1 MKTEHS
7 RLKRLKRRVFI
18 SYGAMTEIFG
28 LLPQVNVVCFQRVNK
43 WMYNRGVLRIQMS
56 IKLPDKQPLY
66 FPCMKNWSI
75 KFFNSILSAGKD
87 CLTSIPC
94 SISKANLS
102 RLLRGSSGTMKR
114 TRRGGL
120 TQRSV
125 MPTLSSLRS
134 VKPAH

>member
-7 RLKRLKRRVFI
+7 RLKRLRRRVFI

-66 FPCMKNWSI
+66 FPCMKNWKYRVLQFDPQYRQGLSHEHSLFDFNGKSI
-75 KFFNSILSAGKD
+75 QVAQRLFWYDETHKTWWAY
-87 CLTSIPC
+87 
-94 SISKANLS
+94 SKIGNADS
-102 RLLRGSSGTMKR
+102 
-114 TRRGGL
+114 
-120 TQRSV
+120 
-125 MPTLSSLRS
+125 
-134 VKPAH
+134 